1 MVWLLRS
8 IILFIYRFEQQGYVD
23 REIWEMMGA
32 AGMLGVAAPAEMG
45 GVGAD
50 FKCAAIVSEEQ

>member
-1 MVWLLRS
+1 
-8 IILFIYRFEQQGYVD
+8 
-23 REIWEMMGA
+23 MMGA